1 VGRLTFLSP
10 IAGLIA
16 GAIGAGLVL
25 VMYMLRLR
33 RRPVLVSSILLWKRA
48 VKDLEGNIPWQRI
61 SPTALLFLHLLI
73 VALLALALARPVMD
87 TSLADGQRVAIVIDS
102 SASMNASVGD
112 EPLIDIAKENARDR
126 VRALF
131 DSGRS
136 PRVTI
141 IDAGLEPRVVLRDS
155 AERGRLL
162 ASIDSINATDQP
174 GDISE
179 ALELIERLDGRMDE
193 ESERVDTLVWVFSDG
208 GGFSSDSFP
217 LSGASGLLVP
227 SVPEGAALRNLGIV
241 ALSAQ
246 RDRVDTELC
255 RVFVRLIRSA
265 TGPSAGVVRVFEG
278 EDVIDSAPVSFEEDQ
293 TTATYSFEIR
303 LMRSSLLRVEIVG
316 DDAFAIDN
324 RAWVS
329 VPGPDPV
336 RVTIIAPEGRVD
348 PLLLDSIEVVA
359 RTPAMVVSPG
369 DPMGSPNLIVFD
381 RVDAEMLPGVPS
393 VGFGSAI
400 APYASRVV
408 PPTGARRM
416 LSWDRNDPTLRD
428 AGIGVM
434 TFVRSIRFD
443 DKMSGLRVLARDQDG
458 AAIAE
463 LTDRGNRHLR
473 AAFALHDSDWSVQVG
488 FTVFMAQV
496 FESLLPGAGG
506 QGEVFRTNELIVY
519 RDDDGIERVVGP
531 IGSIGPT
538 TVPDGRVVGV
548 SLLSDDESAL
558 QTRSSVTIGNVRE
571 RMGNATLGRVRV
583 DLWRWFVLGAIV
595 LLLIEW
601 MLYLRK
607 VRVSI

>member
-1 VGRLTFLSP
+1 MGRLTFLAP

-48 VKDLEGNIPWQRI
+48 VKDLEGNIPWQRL
-61 SPTALLFLHLLI
+61 SPTALLFVHLLI

-102 SASMNASVGD
+102 SASMNASVG
-112 EPLIDIAKENARDR
+112 EKSLIDIAKENARDR

-136 PRVTI
+136 PRVTV
-141 IDAGLEPRVVLRDS
+141 IDAGLEPRVVIRDS

-174 GDISE
+174 GDVSVAI
-179 ALELIERLDGRMDE
+179 ELIERLDGRVDE

-278 EDVIDSAPVSFEEDQ
+278 EDVIDSAPVSFEDDQ
-293 TTATYSFEIR
+293 ATATHSFEIR
-303 LMRSSLLRVEIVG
+303 LMRPSLLRVEIVG

-336 RVTIIAPEGRVD
+336 RVTIVAPEGRVD

-381 RVDAEMLPGVPS
+381 RVDVEMLPGVPS

-400 APYASRVV
+400 APYASRLA
-408 PPTGARRM
+408 PPTSARRM

-428 AGIGVM
+428 AGIGGM
-434 TFVRSIRFD
+434 IFVRSIRFD
-443 DKMSGLRVLARDQDG
+443 EAISGLRVLARDQDG

-463 LTDRGNRHLR
+463 IADRGNRHLR

-488 FTVFMAQV
+488 FTIFMAQV

-531 IGSIGPT
+531 IGSIGET

-558 QTRSSVTIGNVRE
+558 QTRSTVTIGNVRE
-571 RMGNATLGRVRV
+571 SMGNATLGRVRV

-601 MLYLRK
+601 VLYLRK